1 MYGAVRGR
9 EQSLRELVH
18 KDRTATSAF
27 FAGSQQ
33 Q

>member
-1 MYGAVRGR
+1 MYGAVRGG
-9 EQSLRELVH
+9 EQSLREPGH
-18 KDRTATSAF
+18 KYKTATSAF